1 MTLSTKTARVM
12 AHRILARDVHEI
24 VLQPEQPGG
33 EPFRAGQYILVQ
45 TGSTS
50 ARPFSIASS
59 PGCPSRFSLCIRRYR
74 EGTATPVLTSLEP
87 GQEVRYEG
95 PTGEFLLD
103 PMDRARL
110 FIATGTGISP
120 LRSMILEHLESG
132 DDRPAWLIFGNRSRE
147 DCIYHEQFRELEAAY
162 RQFRYEP
169 CLSRP
174 TGSGWDGETGRVTGL
189 IPRCLDDARPWT
201 AYICG
206 RDEMIADV
214 TLLLGE
220 LGVPRSR
227 CHREP

>member
-24 VLQPEQPGG
+24 VLRPEPREG
-33 EPFRAGQYILVQ
+33 EAFRAGQYILVHA
-45 TGSTS
+45 GST
-50 ARPFSIASS
+50 ATRPFSIASS
-59 PGCPSRFSLCIRRYR
+59 PACSTSLSLCIRRYR

-87 GQEVRYEG
+87 GQVVRYEG
-95 PTGEFLLD
+95 PTGEFRLD

-120 LRSMILEHLESG
+120 LRSMILQHLESG
-132 DDRPAWLIFGNRSRE
+132 DDRRAWLFFGNRSRE
-147 DCIYHEQFRELEAAY
+147 DCIYHEQFRELESAY
-162 RQFRYEP
+162 RQFRYLP

-174 TGSGWDGETGRVTGL
+174 GASAWDGETGRVTDV
-189 IPRCLDDARPWT
+189 IPQCLHGTTPWT

-214 TLLLGE
+214 TQLLGE
-220 LGVPRSR
+220 LGVPHGR
-227 CHREP
+227 CRREP